1 MNQANFRRSLLVS
14 CDLRKYGAADDQ
26 LQRILQELLIQ
37 SLDRAGQVAGLDR
50 TTWHRQPKG
59 DEEFAVLPP
68 DSPERPVVDD
78 YVRALNAELQSV
90 NRYRV
95 PDAKVRMRMAL
106 HHGAIVDGANGFPGN
121 DAVLV
126 SRLLNSQAAHQAL
139 EDFPNADLVVV
150 LSDHLYGT
158 LVAAGHTSLKPSDF
172 RKVDVTVKNFK
183 GHGWMWIPDGDVHA
197 MKFDE
202 AAEPAE
208 LPPAQ
213 TGSVNQHAVASGGSA
228 IYQAGN
234 DIRIPRSVQ
243 NADVIQNFDGNDMKG
258 SSFGPNYHG
267 RTGEN

>member
-1 MNQANFRRSLLVS
+1 MSQANFRRSLLVC

-37 SLDRAGQVAGLDR
+37 SLDRAGEVAGLDR

-106 HHGAIVDGANGFPGN
+106 HHGAIVDGANGFPGQ

-150 LSDHLYGT
+150 LSEHLYDT

-172 RKVDVTVKNFK
+172 RKIDVTVKNFT
-183 GHGWMWIPDGDVHA
+183 GFGWMWIPDGDVHA
-197 MKFDE
+197 MDLDGS
-202 AAEPAE
+202 APAE
-208 LPPAQ
+208 QPPAR
-213 TGSVNQHAVASGGSA
+213 TGAVNQHAEASGSST

-243 NADVIQNFDGNDMKG
+243 NADVIQNFDRNDMKG
-258 SSFGPNYHG
+258 SSFGPNYTG
-267 RTGEN
+267 RSDKS

>member
-1 MNQANFRRSLLVS
+1 MSQANFRRSLLVC

-37 SLDRAGQVAGLDR
+37 SLDRAGLAAGLDR
-50 TTWHRQPKG
+50 TKWHRQPKG

-106 HHGAIVDGANGFPGN
+106 HHGAIVDGANGFPGQ

-150 LSDHLYGT
+150 LSEHLYDT
-158 LVAAGHTSLKPSDF
+158 LVAAGHTSLKPTDF
-172 RKVDVTVKNFK
+172 RKIDVTVKNFT
-183 GHGWMWIPDGDVHA
+183 GFGWMWIPDGDVHA
-197 MKFDE
+197 MDLDGSE
-202 AAEPAE
+202 SAGSTT
-208 LPPAQ
+208 Q
-213 TGSVNQHAVASGGSA
+213 TGAVNQHAVASGSA
-228 IYQAGN
+228 TVYQAGN

-243 NADVIQNFDGNDMKG
+243 NADVIQNFDRNDMKG
-258 SSFGPNYHG
+258 SNFGPNYHG
-267 RTGEN
+267 GSGKS

>member
-1 MNQANFRRSLLVS
+1 MSQANFRRSLLVC

-37 SLDRAGQVAGLDR
+37 SLDRAGEVAGLDR

-78 YVRALNAELQSV
+78 YVRALNAELQAV

-95 PDAKVRMRMAL
+95 PEAKVRMRMAI
-106 HHGAIVDGANGFPGN
+106 HHGAIVDGANGFPGS

-126 SRLLNSQAAHQAL
+126 SRLLNSSAAHQAL

-150 LSDHLYGT
+150 LSEHLYGT
-158 LVAAGHTSLKPSDF
+158 LVAAGHTSLKPGDF
-172 RKVDVTVKNFK
+172 RKIDVTVKNFT

-197 MKFDE
+197 MALDGD
-202 AAEPAE
+202 ASTDPA
-208 LPPAQ
+208 PTPTA
-213 TGSVNQHAVASGGSA
+213 TVNQRATASGGSQV
-228 IYQAGN
+228 YQAGN
-234 DIRIPRSVQ
+234 DIHIPPKVQ
-243 NADVIQNFDGNDMKG
+243 NADLIQNFDRNDMKG

-267 RTGEN
+267 GPGKN